1 MVLAL
6 TNRPQQHP
14 RPTQAS
20 VVGNPS
26 QAQLGFVNTA
36 LSYALSA
43 LPGAEKEARRVADLL
58 GTDAI
63 LGSTATKA
71 LVQAQMPEAR
81 IIHLAA
87 HGLLDEERGLGSAI
101 ALVPTETDNGLLTA
115 AEIIEL
121 SLRLSWWC

>member
-1 MVLAL
+1 M
-6 TNRPQQHP
+6 
-14 RPTQAS
+14 
-20 VVGNPS
+20 VGNPS